1 MKKKT
6 AALSFLSIC
15 VSLAIL
21 LMFEIIT
28 PPVSGIIFAL
38 ALLLFGSAS
47 RGFRT
52 EHINTNNE
60 DNNAA

>member
-15 VSLAIL
+15 VTLAIL
-21 LMFEIIT
+21 LLLEIIT
-28 PPVSGIIFAL
+28 PTISGIIFAL
-38 ALLLFGSAS
+38 ALLIFGSAS

-52 EHINTNNE
+52 EQASAKNKDH
-60 DNNAA
+60 NAA